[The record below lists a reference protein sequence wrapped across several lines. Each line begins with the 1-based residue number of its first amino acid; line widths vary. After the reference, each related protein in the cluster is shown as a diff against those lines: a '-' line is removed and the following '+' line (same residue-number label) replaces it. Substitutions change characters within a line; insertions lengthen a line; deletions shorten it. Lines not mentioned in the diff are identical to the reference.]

1 MLQVLLQVL
10 CRLVRFSLQTGITF
24 WFTIITIILNSP
36 FQPPSLRNRNGGCFY
51 LSTAA
56 IPHALFSFFAFFQ
69 IIFFSLTSVTPRR
82 TSSFLIATVQR
93 FLHLRDTA
101 LHEDNFALQ
110 CGRRLAFHP
119 GHLRRIIAI
128 DEIQRLVKRNIL
140 QRIHHFT
147 LTGKH
152 PPFVIPDI

>member
-1 MLQVLLQVL
+1 MDRTGKQFPGFSLPRTFFELNHTFYCSCLSCQENMLQVL

-24 WFTIITIILNSP
+24 WFTIITIILNSS

-82 TSSFLIATVQR
+82 TSSFLIATARV
-93 FLHLRDTA
+93 L
-101 LHEDNFALQ
+101 
-110 CGRRLAFHP
+110 FHSS
-119 GHLRRIIAI
+119 RMC
-128 DEIQRLVKRNIL
+128 DFK
-140 QRIHHFT
+140 
-147 LTGKH
+147 
-152 PPFVIPDI
+152 

>member
-1 MLQVLLQVL
+1 MDRTGETIPRFFFAAHIFELNHTFYCSCLSCQENMLQVL

-36 FQPPSLRNRNGGCFY
+36 FQPPSLRIPITVLYHWRWHY

-82 TSSFLIATVQR
+82 TSSFLIATARV
-93 FLHLRDTA
+93 L
-101 LHEDNFALQ
+101 
-110 CGRRLAFHP
+110 FHSS
-119 GHLRRIIAI
+119 RMC
-128 DEIQRLVKRNIL
+128 DFK
-140 QRIHHFT
+140 
-147 LTGKH
+147 
-152 PPFVIPDI
+152 

>member
-1 MLQVLLQVL
+1 MDRTGETIPRFFFAAHIFELNHTFYCSCLSCQENMLQVL

-24 WFTIITIILNSP
+24 WFTIITIILNSS

-82 TSSFLIATVQR
+82 TSSFLIATARV
-93 FLHLRDTA
+93 L
-101 LHEDNFALQ
+101 
-110 CGRRLAFHP
+110 FHSS
-119 GHLRRIIAI
+119 RMC
-128 DEIQRLVKRNIL
+128 DFK
-140 QRIHHFT
+140 
-147 LTGKH
+147 
-152 PPFVIPDI
+152 

>member
-1 MLQVLLQVL
+1 MDRTGKQFPGFSLPRTFFELNHTFYCSCLSCQENMLQVLLQVL

-69 IIFFSLTSVTPRR
+69 IIFFSLTSVTPDEPVH
-82 TSSFLIATVQR
+82 SLSPL
-93 FLHLRDTA
+93 
-101 LHEDNFALQ
+101 
-110 CGRRLAFHP
+110 P
-119 GHLRRIIAI
+119 GFCSIRHAC
-128 DEIQRLVKRNIL
+128 V
-140 QRIHHFT
+140 T
-147 LTGKH
+147 LNNY
-152 PPFVIPDI
+152 

>member
-1 MLQVLLQVL
+1 MDRTGETIPRFFFAAHIFELNHTFYCSCLSCQENMLQVL

-82 TSSFLIATVQR
+82 TSSFLIATARV
-93 FLHLRDTA
+93 L
-101 LHEDNFALQ
+101 
-110 CGRRLAFHP
+110 FHSS
-119 GHLRRIIAI
+119 RMC
-128 DEIQRLVKRNIL
+128 DFK
-140 QRIHHFT
+140 
-147 LTGKH
+147 
-152 PPFVIPDI
+152 